1 MGVGGED
8 EVFGMSDALVEREQ
22 RGLVN
27 VMVREDEVEGHLN
40 HLQYGLFN
48 LQRAREMRQLMH
60 IRGRQDRDSRVFIIG
75 GGVDQQGIWLEV
87 GV

>member
-1 MGVGGED
+1 LGVGGKD

-48 LQRAREMRQLMH
+48 LQRARERRQLMH